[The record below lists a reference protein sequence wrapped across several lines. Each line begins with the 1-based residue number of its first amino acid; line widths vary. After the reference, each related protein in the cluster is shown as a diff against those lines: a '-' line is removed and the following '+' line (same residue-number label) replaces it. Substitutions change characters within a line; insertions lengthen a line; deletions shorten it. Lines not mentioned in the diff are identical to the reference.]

1 MGRWEKDRIIDE
13 EDKKKMMMGWKRFLC
28 LDNQKIYYHRCCYV
42 HGLDTF
48 SDAAAITL
56 ARLGDV
62 QSRVHLAPIS
72 SITSGNVDVIDSAR
86 VEIAEGASAWRHPSS
101 FIFGRIFTPCCTVC
115 MYSMQYTR
123 CPCVQIM
130 LFSLVGPHVSR
141 SVRRR

>member
-56 ARLGDV
+56 ARLGDA

-72 SITSGNVDVIDSAR
+72 SITSGNVDVIDSRAR
-86 VEIAEGASAWRHPSS
+86 GNRGGCQRVASSV
-101 FIFGRIFTPCCTVC
+101 IFHLRPHLHSLLYCLYVQYAVYPLSMRPDNVIFLGGT
-115 MYSMQYTR
+115 TR
-123 CPCVQIM
+123 
-130 LFSLVGPHVSR
+130 
-141 SVRRR
+141 